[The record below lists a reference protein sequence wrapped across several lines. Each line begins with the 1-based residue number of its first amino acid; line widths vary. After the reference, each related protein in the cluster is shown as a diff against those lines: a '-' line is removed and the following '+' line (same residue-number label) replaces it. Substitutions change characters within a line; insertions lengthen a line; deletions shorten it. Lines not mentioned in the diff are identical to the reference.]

1 MNLVIYWS
9 GIDIAFVEI
18 ERKKGTKI
26 VYIKHHQNWSVDRGY
41 IKNFFHHIP
50 SIIKIYFQILF
61 ADDVKIFGTNAIR
74 IFAPLILIKK
84 NVKVVFNEVPRNKF
98 PINVLD
104 KLIMTNLK
112 TYVSSESR
120 RKYFLQTY
128 KCDAGI
134 LENVPFLS
142 YPEAGIMRSRSNNKA
157 VYMGLLHKQRFPN
170 SEQKSLIKW
179 LDVNDYTLDVYGKKI
194 GDFEFLSHD
203 RVKFFESVPHKD
215 VAGILAAY
223 NIGIVCYFRE
233 NLNNELCAPLKIFD
247 YISAGLKVL
256 SVNKNVGMCE
266 LSEQYPALFNV
277 LGDDLNLD
285 NAQYLAQRTLYL
297 DNAIGSNIDF
307 AC

>member
-9 GIDIAFVEI
+9 GVDIAFLKI
-18 ERKKGTKI
+18 ERKKGTRI
-26 VYIKHHQNWSVDRGY
+26 VYVKHHKSWSTDRSY
-41 IKNFFHHIP
+41 VKNFFHHI
-50 SIIKIYFQILF
+50 SLNTKIYLQILF

-98 PINVLD
+98 PINALD

-112 TYVSSESR
+112 TYVSSEAR

-134 LENVPFLS
+134 LQNVPFLS
-142 YPEAGIMRSRSNNKA
+142 YPEVSIRRGNKKA
-157 VYMGLLHKQRFPN
+157 VYMGLLHKQRFPDF
-170 SEQKSLIKW
+170 EQKSLLKW
-179 LDVNDYTLDVYGKKI
+179 LVENDYTLDVYGKKI
-194 GDFEFLSHD
+194 GDFEFLLHD
-203 RVKFFESVPHKD
+203 RIKFYESVPHKD
-215 VAGILAAY
+215 VAGILTSY
-223 NIGIVCYFRE
+223 TVGIVSYYRE
-233 NLNNELCAPLKIFD
+233 NINNELCAPLKTFD

-277 LGDDLNLD
+277 LGDDFNLD
-285 NAQYLAQRTLYL
+285 NAQYLEQRTQYL
-297 DNAIGSNIDF
+297 DNAIASNIDF
-307 AC
+307 SY